1 MNEKEKEILDTIAEA
16 LPEMSEGD
24 KRELLGYGRAMV
36 DIKKEKEKPNRE
48 RRKSWSLSIWQ

>member
-48 RRKSWSLSIWQ
+48 RRKS